1 MSYVAVLT
9 YTIMSLGGVSSLWRV
24 AGVPE
29 EPGNGA
35 DGRSQAGRQDW
46 GGRGE
51 ERCSDQRGNG
61 RGAEDGFKVM
71 LREVLFLLHVDVRSK
86 RQWQRSR

>member
-1 MSYVAVLT
+1 MAGLT
-9 YTIMSLGGVSSLWRV
+9 YAIMSLGGVSSLWRV

-35 DGRSQAGRQDW
+35 DGRSQARRQDW

-51 ERCSDQRGNG
+51 ERCSD
-61 RGAEDGFKVM
+61 
-71 LREVLFLLHVDVRSK
+71 
-86 RQWQRSR
+86 